1 MSSRRTASIAAAVLC
16 LLLPTGC
23 AKQDEQPAPGAQRST
38 ASGAAGATTENGR
51 ADARPEQGAKGAPN
65 GQGQGEAKGGPIGG
79 GSKSGTALASPIT
92 IPAIQQQGQPV
103 DDDVRYPGGVIGFV
117 EDLIRDQCADG
128 TLCGFTVTAV
138 RHEPDT
144 APEPSAERDYCA
156 YIQGE
161 EQKESVTYT
170 EPATVALNCVWH
182 YTEPD
187 DSGPVPDPDPPP
199 PPGDPATPGASTTAT
214 TPAGGDTE

>member
-1 MSSRRTASIAAAVLC
+1 MPSRRTAGIAAAVLC

-23 AKQDEQPAPGAQRST
+23 AKQDEQPELGAERST
-38 ASGAAGATTENGR
+38 TAGANTPTTDKGPTDEW
-51 ADARPEQGAKGAPN
+51 PEQGAKGAPN
-65 GQGQGEAKGGPIGG
+65 GQGQGEAKGGPIGD
-79 GSKSGTALASPIT
+79 GSKTGTALASPIT

-117 EDLIRDQCADG
+117 EELIRNQCADG

-144 APEPSAERDYCA
+144 PPEASAERDYCA
-156 YIQGE
+156 YTQGE

-170 EPATVALNCVWH
+170 EPATIALNCVWH
-182 YTEPD
+182 YKEPD
-187 DSGPVPDPDPPP
+187 DSSPVPDPDTPPTSAD
-199 PPGDPATPGASTTAT
+199 PGTPEASPTAT
-214 TPAGGDTE
+214 TPAGGDAE